1 MKISGIVCEY
11 NPFHNGHLYHIAET
25 RKNGATHIAAVMSG
39 NFVQRGEPAVLDKF
53 TRAGLAVKCGAD
65 LVIELPVA
73 RCLSSAE
80 GFAAGAVG
88 LLDSLGCVEELSF
101 GSECG
106 DTEKLRTAGKKAEA
120 AAESEELFRLIKQ
133 GDTYPK
139 ALCRLLDREAS
150 EIISQPNNLLAVEYI
165 RALERLNSGIKP
177 FTVRRH
183 GASHDS
189 GEAAGDIASA
199 SYIRQHPESAEMYM
213 PEICRNAMKNG
224 RADIK
229 RLETAILYKIR
240 TASPEEI
247 AGIADAKTVAERLT
261 GNPAASLEELLES
274 VKSKNCTMAR
284 VKRVIMSLL
293 IGIKRADTAMKP
305 PYIRVLAFNERGAE
319 ILGIAKKTAK
329 IPVGTSLAKLSRT
342 SPDGKRF
349 AELEA
354 RAGDI
359 YSLAKEEITPAG
371 EDYRFG
377 VKIDL
382 E

>member
-1 MKISGIVCEY
+1 MKISGIICEY
-11 NPFHNGHLYHIAET
+11 NPLHNGHLYHISET

-39 NFVQRGEPAVLDKF
+39 NFVQRGEPAILDKF
-53 TRAGLAVKCGAD
+53 TRAGLAVKCGID
-65 LVIELPVA
+65 LVIELPVS

-80 GFAAGAVG
+80 GFAAGAVS

-106 DTEKLRTAGKKAEA
+106 DTEELKAAGKSVKA
-120 AAESEELFRLIKQ
+120 AAESEELFRLMKQ

-139 ALCRLLDREAS
+139 ALCRLLDDETA
-150 EIISQPNNLLAVEYI
+150 EMISQPNNLLAVEYI
-165 RALERLNSGIKP
+165 CAIEKLNGSIKP
-177 FTVRRH
+177 FTVKRQ

-189 GEAAGDIASA
+189 FNTAENFASA
-199 SYIRQHPESAEMYM
+199 SYIRRHPESAKAYM
-213 PEICRNAMKNG
+213 PDICLNALRNG
-224 RADIK
+224 TADIK
-229 RLETAILYKIR
+229 RLESAILYKIR

-247 AGIADAKTVAERLT
+247 AGIADARTIAERLS
-261 GNPAASLEELLES
+261 GNPASSLDELFEN

-293 IGIKRADTAMKP
+293 LGIKREDTALPP
-305 PYIRVLAFNERGAE
+305 PYIRVLAFNKKGAE
-319 ILGIAKKTAK
+319 ILGAAKKTAK

-342 SPDGKRF
+342 SREAERF
-349 AELEA
+349 AHLEA

-359 YSLAKEEITPAG
+359 YGLARKKITPAG
-371 EDYRFG
+371 EDYRFS
-377 VKIDL
+377 VKMDL

>member
-25 RKNGATHIAAVMSG
+25 RKNGASHIAAVMSG

-65 LVIELPVA
+65 LVIELPAA

-80 GFAAGAVG
+80 GFAAGAVS
-88 LLDSLGCVEELSF
+88 LLDALGCVEELSF

-106 DTEKLRTAGKKAEA
+106 DIGELRSAGKKAEEA
-120 AAESEELFRLIKQ
+120 AGSEELFRLMKQ

-139 ALCRLLDREAS
+139 ALCRLLDGEAA

-165 RALERLNSGIKP
+165 RALDRLGSEIKP
-177 FTVRRH
+177 FTVRRR

-189 GEAAGDIASA
+189 GETAGDMASA
-199 SYIRQHPESAEMYM
+199 SYIRQNPGISGAYM
-213 PEICRNAMKNG
+213 PEICRKAMESG
-224 RADIK
+224 TADIK

-240 TASPEEI
+240 TLSPEET
-247 AGIADAKTVAERLT
+247 ADIADAKAIAERLN

-274 VKSKNCTMAR
+274 VKSKSCTMAR

-293 IGIKRADTAMKP
+293 LGIKREDTLMPP
-305 PYIRVLAFNERGAE
+305 PYIRVLAFNRRGAE
-319 ILGIAKKTAK
+319 ILGIAGKTAK
-329 IPVGTSLAKLSRT
+329 LPVGTSLAKLSRT
-342 SPDGKRF
+342 SPGAKHF

-359 YSLAKEEITPAG
+359 YSLALDRITPAG
-371 EDYRFG
+371 KDYRFG

>member
-11 NPFHNGHLYHIAET
+11 NPFHNGHLYHISET

-39 NFVQRGEPAVLDKF
+39 NFVQRGEPAILDKF

-73 RCLSSAE
+73 QCLSSAE
-80 GFAAGAVG
+80 GFAVGAIT
-88 LLDSLGCVEELSF
+88 LLDSLGCVEEISF

-106 DTEKLRTAGKKAEA
+106 DTDVLSSAGKKVREA
-120 AAESEELFRLIKQ
+120 AASEELFSLIKQ

-139 ALCRLLDREAS
+139 ALCRLLDRETA

-165 RALERLNSGIKP
+165 CALEELNSSMNP
-177 FTVRRH
+177 FSVRRQ
-183 GASHDS
+183 GTGHDS
-189 GEAAGDIASA
+189 GNTSGNFASA
-199 SYIRQHPESAEMYM
+199 SYIRQHPESADRYM
-213 PEICRNAMKNG
+213 PEICRDAMKNG
-224 RADIK
+224 TADIK
-229 RLETAILYKIR
+229 RLERAILYKIR
-240 TASPEEI
+240 TASPEEV
-247 AGIADAKTVAERLT
+247 AAVADAGAISERLT
-261 GNPAASLEELLES
+261 GNHSASLEELLGS
-274 VKSKNCTMAR
+274 VKSKSCTMAR

-293 IGIKRADTAMKP
+293 IGIKREDTAAQP
-305 PYIRVLAFNERGAE
+305 PYIRVLAFNRRGAE
-319 ILGIAKKTAK
+319 ILGIAKKTAR
-329 IPVGTSLAKLSRT
+329 IPVGTSLARLSRT
-342 SPDGKRF
+342 SVSAKRF
-349 AELEA
+349 AELES

-359 YSLAKEEITPAG
+359 YNLAREKIASAG

>member
-39 NFVQRGEPAVLDKF
+39 NFVQRGEPAILDKF

-65 LVIELPVA
+65 LVIELPVP

-80 GFAAGAVG
+80 GFADGAVS

-106 DTEKLRTAGKKAEA
+106 DMEKLKAAGKKVRA
-120 AAESEELFRLIKQ
+120 AAGSEELFRLIKQ

-139 ALCRLLDREAS
+139 ALCRLLEVESA

-165 RALERLNSGIKP
+165 RGLERLDSGIKP
-177 FTVRRH
+177 FTIKRH
-183 GASHDS
+183 GTSHDS
-189 GEAAGDIASA
+189 YETVGNIASA
-199 SYIRQHPESAEMYM
+199 SYIRQHPESAEAYV
-213 PEICRNAMKNG
+213 PDICLDAMKRG
-224 RADIK
+224 MADMK
-229 RLETAILYKIR
+229 RLESAILYKIR
-240 TASPEEI
+240 TASAEEI
-247 AGIADAKTVAERLT
+247 AGIADSGSIAERLS
-261 GNPAASLEELLES
+261 GNTAASLNELLES
-274 VKSKNCTMAR
+274 VKSKSCTMAR

-293 IGIKRADTAMKP
+293 LGIRREDTRLTP
-305 PYIRVLAFNERGAE
+305 PYIRVLAFNKRGAE

-342 SPDGKRF
+342 SPEAKRF

-359 YSLAKEEITPAG
+359 YSLARKEITPAG